1 MFNAIQSPGVCTDDD
16 GPDGVPPPFETAA
29 TTTEGAV
36 AALHRVHCR
45 SLVRLAVLLLD
56 DVGAALHTALGGTI

>member
-1 MFNAIQSPGVCTDDD
+1 MMMASMVSRHL
-16 GPDGVPPPFETAA
+16 VETAA
-29 TTTEGAV
+29 ATTEGAV

-56 DVGAALHTALGGTI
+56 DVGAALHTALGGTR